1 MSLFGKDAACS
12 LLAGNINLL
21 ARKLETGTDGY
32 IVQNWNIFPSKKY
45 LKGKEYTSKRNI
57 ILFSPTTTFFSDVSS
72 FVCAV
77 LLELLYGKGE
87 WDEGRN
93 GIICFNVYCSNT
105 HSYVPVQINQKDE
118 DGFCW
123 LLQHMLMTTGAF
135 EQDLKEGDLVQLFQ
149 WVAHLRQFS
158 PLRVFKSCPS

>member
-1 MSLFGKDAACS
+1 MLAAR
-12 LLAGNINLL
+12 
-21 ARKLETGTDGY
+21 RKHKF
-32 IVQNWNIFPSKKY
+32 V
-45 LKGKEYTSKRNI
+45 GKEIRNGNRWLHCPKLKYFPKQEVLERKRVHFQEKYNFI
-57 ILFSPTTTFFSDVSS
+57 QPDDHFFSDVSS

-105 HSYVPVQINQKDE
+105 HSYVPVQINQIDE

-123 LLQHMLMTTGAF
+123 SLQHMLMTTGAV